1 MYLAP
6 LTIAAF
12 LLLHRYAAAADGA
25 TAGNEAATGFPPC
38 DALIRAGLGSRLL
51 LATDAEY
58 EPRIASWWS
67 LDTRQR
73 PWCLVQPRDA
83 AEVSTIMTA
92 LLGAGAGDGAGD
104 WHIAVRAGG
113 HGPRHSNNIDNG
125 VTIDL
130 GMLNQATYDKR
141 TNLASIGP
149 GGRWKDV
156 LAELLK
162 YGVVVPS
169 GRDGDVGVG
178 GFLLGGGS
186 SYYMGREAFA
196 CDSVRNF
203 EVVLTNGTIVNA
215 NREENVDLWRALK
228 GGGSNFG
235 IVTRFDMEA
244 LPAKDIAYGTRFM
257 SVEYSS
263 ELVDAIVHF
272 TDHYEEFD
280 TDALVAFLMHNTSAL
295 PMDVVAAAIHVNT
308 EGIHN
313 STGFKKLNQIPS
325 LIPDETR
332 SLSLAD
338 AAEDSQLSSGTW
350 SVTRFHYKKFRTIA
364 NTRPPLA
371 IYRNF
376 GATLTF
382 KNDKRIL
389 AHAVKLNEK
398 YVKDMNH
405 AIGPDNFVSLV
416 FFQPEPSFFGDIS
429 KQRGGNM
436 LGVDSQEHNAV
447 LWTGGVAVKSDKQ
460 ALAIAR
466 TRMSAMVAE
475 LKEFSISLC
484 GDNRLIY
491 MNYADPSQDPLG
503 SYGKENVDHI
513 RRVAAKYDPL
523 GVFQRRF
530 PGGFKISRVDL

>member
-1 MYLAP
+1 MFLLS
-6 LTIAAF
+6 LTTAF
-12 LLLHRYAAAADGA
+12 LLLYSYAAAANV
-25 TAGNEAATGFPPC
+25 TAAHKARTGFPPC
-38 DALIRAGLGSRLL
+38 DALIRAGLGKRLL
-51 LATDAEY
+51 LPTDAEY

-67 LDTRQR
+67 LNTRQR
-73 PWCLVQPRDA
+73 PWCLVQPHDA

-92 LLGAGAGDGAGD
+92 LLGVEAGKGAGN

-113 HGPRHSNNIDNG
+113 HGYRHSNNIDDG

-130 GMLNQATYDKR
+130 GMLDQATYNKR
-141 TNLASIGP
+141 TNLASLGP

-156 LAELLK
+156 LAKLLK
-162 YGVVVPS
+162 YGVIVPS

-186 SYYMGREAFA
+186 SYYMGRQAFA
-196 CDSVRNF
+196 CDSVRNY
-203 EVVLTNGTIVNA
+203 EVVLTNGSIVNA
-215 NREENVDLWRALK
+215 NRKENADLWRALK

-257 SVEYSS
+257 SAKHSS
-263 ELVDAIVHF
+263 ELVDVIAHF
-272 TDHYEEFD
+272 TDHYHEFD
-280 TDALVAFLMHNTSAL
+280 TDALVAFLMHDTSAF
-295 PMDVVAAAIHVNT
+295 PVDVVAAAIHVNT

-313 STGFKKLNQIPS
+313 STGFKKLNRIPS

-338 AAEDSQLSSGTW
+338 AAAGSQLPAGTW
-350 SVTRFHYKKFRTIA
+350 
-364 NTRPPLA
+364 
-371 IYRNF
+371 NF

-398 YVKDMNH
+398 YVKDLNR
-405 AIGPDNFVSLV
+405 AIGPDNFVTLTL
-416 FFQPEPSFFGDIS
+416 FQPEPSFIGDIS
-429 KQRGGNM
+429 KKKGGNM
-436 LGVDSQEHNAV
+436 LGVDSEEHNSV
-447 LWTGGVAVKSDKQ
+447 LWTGGVAVKSDEK
-460 ALAIAR
+460 AHAIAQ
-466 TRMSAMVAE
+466 TGMSAMLAE
-475 LKEFSISLC
+475 LREFSKSLC
-484 GDNRLIY
+484 GESRLIY
-491 MNYADPSQDPLG
+491 MNYADSSQDPLG

-513 RRVAAKYDPL
+513 RRVAAKYDPS
-523 GVFQRRF
+523 GVFQTRV

>member
-1 MYLAP
+1 MFLAP
-6 LTIAAF
+6 LTTAAF
-12 LLLHRYAAAADGA
+12 LLLHSYAAAADVTPA
-25 TAGNEAATGFPPC
+25 YEAATGFPPC
-38 DALIRAGLGSRLL
+38 DALIRAGLGHRLL

-67 LDTRQR
+67 LNTRQR

-92 LLGAGAGDGAGD
+92 LLGAGAGNGAGD
-104 WHIAVRAGG
+104 WHVAVRAGG
-113 HGPRHSNNIDNG
+113 HGPRRSNNIDNG

-130 GMLNQATYDKR
+130 GMLNQATYDRR

-215 NREENVDLWRALK
+215 NREENADLWLALK

-257 SVEYSS
+257 SAEYSS

-272 TDHYEEFD
+272 TDHYQEFD
-280 TDALVAFLMHNTSAL
+280 TDALVAFLMHNTSAF
-295 PMDVVAAAIHVNT
+295 PVDVVAAAIHVNT

-313 STGFKKLNQIPS
+313 STGFKKLNRIPS

-338 AAEDSQLSSGTW
+338 AAEDSQLPSGTW
-350 SVTRFHYKKFRTIA
+350 
-364 NTRPPLA
+364 
-371 IYRNF
+371 NF

-389 AHAVKLNEK
+389 AHAMKLNEK
-398 YVKDMNH
+398 YVKDLNH
-405 AIGPDNFVSLV
+405 AIGPDNFVTLAL
-416 FFQPEPSFFGDIS
+416 FQPEPSFFGDIS

-447 LWTGGVAVKSDKQ
+447 LWTGGVAVKSDEQ
-460 ALAIAR
+460 ALAIAQ
-466 TRMSAMVAE
+466 TGMSAMVAE

-484 GDNRLIY
+484 GESRLIY